1 MSEEQMKKEDQL
13 FIHLVNTFV
22 QSAWISLGKVK
33 SPVSD
38 TLERNLEQATY
49 YIDLLDMLQTK
60 MKGNL
65 SEWEEQYII
74 HSLSELKLNFID
86 EQKKGDQENNSKE
99 EKVDDAIDKNKV
111 SKKIHTNFI
120 LKSALFIGIFQ
131 VLALIPG
138 VSRAG
143 ITITASR
150 ILGFDRIESAKIA
163 FYLSI
168 PALTA
173 VSIFG
178 IYNLSKESFEFNIL
192 ALLGIVLSFLFSLI
206 TSLKNLIEYST
217 NLSKIGKFSSLIFG
231 LYFFTNFHRRSF
243 VFALLV
249 STRFKSIENVIIIS
263 SFGTFP
269 L

>member
-65 SEWEEQYII
+65 SEWEEQYVI

-111 SKKIHTNFI
+111 SKPK
-120 LKSALFIGIFQ
+120 KKG
-131 VLALIPG
+131 
-138 VSRAG
+138 
-143 ITITASR
+143 
-150 ILGFDRIESAKIA
+150 K
-163 FYLSI
+163 
-168 PALTA
+168 
-173 VSIFG
+173 
-178 IYNLSKESFEFNIL
+178 KNI
-192 ALLGIVLSFLFSLI
+192 
-206 TSLKNLIEYST
+206 K
-217 NLSKIGKFSSLIFG
+217 
-231 LYFFTNFHRRSF
+231 
-243 VFALLV
+243 
-249 STRFKSIENVIIIS
+249 
-263 SFGTFP
+263 
-269 L
+269 

>member
-1 MSEEQMKKEDQL
+1 MSEEQIKKEDQL

-111 SKKIHTNFI
+111 SKPKKKVKKTSNKNPKTAKK
-120 LKSALFIGIFQ
+120 KS
-131 VLALIPG
+131 
-138 VSRAG
+138 
-143 ITITASR
+143 
-150 ILGFDRIESAKIA
+150 K
-163 FYLSI
+163 
-168 PALTA
+168 
-173 VSIFG
+173 
-178 IYNLSKESFEFNIL
+178 
-192 ALLGIVLSFLFSLI
+192 
-206 TSLKNLIEYST
+206 
-217 NLSKIGKFSSLIFG
+217 
-231 LYFFTNFHRRSF
+231 
-243 VFALLV
+243 
-249 STRFKSIENVIIIS
+249 
-263 SFGTFP
+263 
-269 L
+269 

>member
-111 SKKIHTNFI
+111 SKPKKKVKKPSNKNPKTAKK
-120 LKSALFIGIFQ
+120 KS
-131 VLALIPG
+131 
-138 VSRAG
+138 
-143 ITITASR
+143 
-150 ILGFDRIESAKIA
+150 K
-163 FYLSI
+163 
-168 PALTA
+168 
-173 VSIFG
+173 
-178 IYNLSKESFEFNIL
+178 
-192 ALLGIVLSFLFSLI
+192 
-206 TSLKNLIEYST
+206 
-217 NLSKIGKFSSLIFG
+217 
-231 LYFFTNFHRRSF
+231 
-243 VFALLV
+243 
-249 STRFKSIENVIIIS
+249 
-263 SFGTFP
+263 
-269 L
+269 

>member
-1 MSEEQMKKEDQL
+1 MSEDQMKKEDQL

-86 EQKKGDQENNSKE
+86 EQKKGDQENNLKE

-111 SKKIHTNFI
+111 SKPKKKVKKTSNKNPKTAKK
-120 LKSALFIGIFQ
+120 KS
-131 VLALIPG
+131 
-138 VSRAG
+138 
-143 ITITASR
+143 
-150 ILGFDRIESAKIA
+150 K
-163 FYLSI
+163 
-168 PALTA
+168 
-173 VSIFG
+173 
-178 IYNLSKESFEFNIL
+178 
-192 ALLGIVLSFLFSLI
+192 
-206 TSLKNLIEYST
+206 
-217 NLSKIGKFSSLIFG
+217 
-231 LYFFTNFHRRSF
+231 
-243 VFALLV
+243 
-249 STRFKSIENVIIIS
+249 
-263 SFGTFP
+263 
-269 L
+269 